1 MSDVIRQRL
10 LGVSKWG
17 KFLAIVMMVLGGISA
32 LFGLFA
38 FIIGALPGVAQ
49 IILGYFLLKC
59 ANGAKSLAN
68 SEDEKDLE
76 EMLDGLHKYLFIQ
89 AIILIVGFVVGILV
103 GIFMSATIFA
113 ILDASMI

>member
-1 MSDVIRQRL
+1 M
-10 LGVSKWG
+10 GE
-17 KFLAIVMMVLGGISA
+17 ISCHRDDGTRWD
-32 LFGLFA
+32 FGA
-38 FIIGALPGVAQ
+38 FRFVCVYYRRVAGVAQ

-89 AIILIVGFVVGILV
+89 AIILIVGFVIGILV